1 MYMIHPRGIQYP
13 SHHGSLID
21 GDDDRARQDFQVTS
35 FHPLPNS
42 GHDQDQRVQPIACIQ
57 GIDTFDLAQLE
68 NQ

>member
-21 GDDDRARQDFQVTS
+21 GDDDRARRGFQVTS
-35 FHPLPNS
+35 FHLLPNF
-42 GHDQDQRVQPIACIQ
+42 GHDQDLRVQPIACIQ

>member
-1 MYMIHPRGIQYP
+1 MIHRHGIQYP
-13 SHHGSLID
+13 SHHGSSID
-21 GDDDRARQDFQVTS
+21 GVGDRVRQDFQVTS

-42 GHDQDQRVQPIACIQ
+42 GHDQDLKVQPIAYIQ